1 MTDLTLT
8 IPDAW
13 WMTSNDRPHWAD
25 KATRTRNVRHMA
37 AVLARARRIPRYEVV
52 HVTAYVQ
59 YPTGGRA
66 DPGNASPTVKAAIDG
81 LVDAGVVPDDDH
93 THVIGPDYRREVGKS
108 ARGTHGLR
116 LVLTGQDIPW

>member
-13 WMTSNDRPHWAD
+13 WMTSNQRLHWAD
-25 KATRTRNVRHMA
+25 KAKRTFAVRHMA
-37 AVLARARRIPRYEVV
+37 AMLARARRIPRYEVV
-52 HVTAYVQ
+52 HVTAFIQ

-81 LVDAGVVPDDDH
+81 LVDAGIVADD
-93 THVIGPDYRREVGKS
+93 TSAYMTKYMPRILPPEKGKPP
-108 ARGTHGLR
+108 AMWLDVWMPEET
-116 LVLTGQDIPW
+116 

>member
-13 WMTSNDRPHWAD
+13 WMTSNDRRHWAD
-25 KATRTRNVRHMA
+25 KARRTRNIRHMT

-52 HVTAYVQ
+52 QITALIQ

-81 LVDAGVVPDDDH
+81 LVDAGVVPADDH
-93 THVIGPDYRREVGKS
+93 THVIGPDYRREVGKGQ
-108 ARGTHGLR
+108 RGTHVVR
-116 LVLTGQDIPW
+116 LVLTGQGVPF